1 MKPTA
6 HHRDQYFDYS
16 RAIMMFQ
23 DMDIYGHLNNTA
35 HNQYYD
41 NAINRY
47 LSLEGGLCMRTSPV
61 IGLIVN
67 SSCDYFKEVAW
78 PENEYLDV
86 GVRVNRLG
94 RSSVQYAG
102 ALFIPGEDL
111 ALAQGTMTHVWVDRL
126 SRQSVSI
133 PEEIRQAMKEILYSE
148 Q

>member
-1 MKPTA
+1 MKPTP

-16 RAIMMFQ
+16 RAIMTFQ
-23 DMDIYGHLNNTA
+23 DMDIYGHLNNSL
-35 HNQYYD
+35 HNQYFD

-47 LSLEGGLCMRTSPV
+47 LSHMGGLCMHTSPI

-67 SSCDYFKEVAW
+67 SSCDYFMEVSW

-86 GVRVNRLG
+86 GVRVNKLG

-102 ALFIPGEDL
+102 GLFIPGEDL
-111 ALAQGTMTHVWVDRL
+111 ALAQGTMTHVWVDRV
-126 SRQSVSI
+126 SREAVAI
-133 PEEIRQAMKEILYSE
+133 PDEIREAMEEIFYSE

>member
-1 MKPTA
+1 MKPTP

-16 RAIMMFQ
+16 RAIMTFQ
-23 DMDIYGHLNNTA
+23 DMDIYGHLNNSL
-35 HNQYYD
+35 HNQYFD

-47 LSLEGGLCMRTSPV
+47 LSNMGGLCMHSSPI

-67 SSCDYFKEVAW
+67 SSCDYFMEVSW
-78 PENEYLDV
+78 PKNEYLDV
-86 GVRVNRLG
+86 GVRVNKLG

-111 ALAQGTMTHVWVDRL
+111 ALAQGTMTHVWVDRV
-126 SRQSVSI
+126 SRDAVAI
-133 PEEIRQAMKEILYSE
+133 PDEIREAMEEIFYSE

>member
-23 DMDIYGHLNNTA
+23 DMDIYGHLNNSS
-35 HNQYYD
+35 HGQYFD

-47 LSLEGGLCMRTSPV
+47 LSLEGGLCMHTSPV

-67 SSCDYFKEVAW
+67 SGCDYFKEVGW
-78 PENEYLDV
+78 PGNEYLDV
-86 GVRVNRLG
+86 GIRVNKLG

-102 ALFIPGEDL
+102 ALFVPGEDL
-111 ALAQGTMTHVWVDRL
+111 ALAQGTMTHVWIDRL

-133 PEEIRQAMKEILYSE
+133 PDEIRQAMEDILYSE

>member
-6 HHRDQYFDYS
+6 HHRDQYFEYS
-16 RAIMMFQ
+16 RAIMSFQ
-23 DMDIYGHLNNTA
+23 DMDIYGHLNNSL

-47 LSLEGGLCMRTSPV
+47 LCYQGGLCMRTSPI

-67 SSCDYFKEVAW
+67 STCDYFEEVSW

-86 GVRVNRLG
+86 AVRVNRLG

-102 ALFIPGEDL
+102 ALFVPGEDL
-111 ALAQGTMTHVWVDRL
+111 ALAQGTMTHVWVDRV
-126 SRQSVSI
+126 SRDAVPI
-133 PEEIRQAMKEILYSE
+133 PDEIREAMDDIFYNE

>member
-1 MKPTA
+1 MKPTP

-16 RAIMMFQ
+16 RAIMTFQ
-23 DMDIYGHLNNTA
+23 DMDIYGHLNNSL

-47 LSLEGGLCMRTSPV
+47 LSYEGGLCMRTSPV
-61 IGLIVN
+61 IGLIV
-67 SSCDYFKEVAW
+67 SSGCDYFMEVSW

-86 GVRVNRLG
+86 GVRVNKLG

-111 ALAQGTMTHVWVDRL
+111 ALAQGTMTHVWVDRV
-126 SRQSVSI
+126 SRDAVAI
-133 PEEIRQAMKEILYSE
+133 PDEIREAMEEIFYSE

>member
-1 MKPTA
+1 
-6 HHRDQYFDYS
+6 
-16 RAIMMFQ
+16 MMFQ
-23 DMDIYGHLNNTA
+23 DMDIYGHLNNSL

-47 LSLEGGLCMRTSPV
+47 LSLEGGLCMRSSPI

-67 SSCDYFKEVAW
+67 SGCNYFREVSW

-86 GVRVNRLG
+86 GVRVNKLG
-94 RSSVQYAG
+94 RSSVQYAA

-111 ALAQGTMTHVWVDRL
+111 ALAQGTMTHVWVDRV
-126 SRQSVSI
+126 SRESVAI
-133 PEEIRQAMKEILYSE
+133 PDQIRAAMQKILYSE

>member
-1 MKPTA
+1 MKPTP
-6 HHRDQYFDYS
+6 HHRDQYFDYA
-16 RAIMMFQ
+16 RAIMSFQ
-23 DMDIYGHLNNTA
+23 DMDIYGHLNNSL
-35 HNQYYD
+35 HNQYFD

-47 LSLEGGLCMRTSPV
+47 LSLEGGLCMRSSAV

-67 SSCDYFKEVAW
+67 SGCDYFKEVSW

-86 GVRVNRLG
+86 GVRVNKLG

-111 ALAQGTMTHVWVDRL
+111 ALAQGSMTHVWVDRV
-126 SRQSVSI
+126 SRDAVAI
-133 PEEIRQAMKEILYSE
+133 PDEIREAMVDIFYSE

>member
-1 MKPTA
+1 MKPTP

-16 RAIMMFQ
+16 RAIMNFQ
-23 DMDIYGHLNNTA
+23 DMDIYGHLNNSL
-35 HNQYYD
+35 HNQYFD

-47 LSLEGGLCMRTSPV
+47 LSLEGGLCMRSSAV

-67 SSCDYFKEVAW
+67 SGCNYFKEVSW

-86 GVRVNRLG
+86 GVRVNKLG

-111 ALAQGTMTHVWVDRL
+111 ALAQGSMTHVWVDRV
-126 SRQSVSI
+126 SRDAVAI
-133 PEEIRQAMKEILYSE
+133 PEEIREAMEEIFYSE

>member
-1 MKPTA
+1 MKPTP

-16 RAIMMFQ
+16 RAIMSFQ
-23 DMDIYGHLNNTA
+23 DMDIYGHLNNSL
-35 HNQYYD
+35 HNQYFD

-47 LSLEGGLCMRTSPV
+47 LSLDGGLCMRSSAV

-67 SSCDYFKEVAW
+67 SGCDYFKEVSW

-86 GVRVNRLG
+86 GVRVNKLG

-102 ALFIPGEDL
+102 GLFIPGEDL
-111 ALAQGTMTHVWVDRL
+111 ALAQGSMTHVWVDRV
-126 SRQSVSI
+126 SRDAVAI
-133 PEEIRQAMKEILYSE
+133 PDEIREAMEEIFYSE

>member
-1 MKPTA
+1 MKPTP

-23 DMDIYGHLNNTA
+23 DMDIYGHLNNSL

-47 LSLEGGLCMRTSPV
+47 LSLEGGLSMRSSPV

-67 SSCDYFKEVAW
+67 SSCDYFTEVSW
-78 PENEYLDV
+78 PDNEYLDV
-86 GVRVNRLG
+86 GVRVNKLG

-102 ALFIPGEDL
+102 ALFIPGEEL
-111 ALAQGTMTHVWVDRL
+111 ALAQGTMTHVWVDRV
-126 SRQSVSI
+126 SREAVAI
-133 PEEIRQAMKEILYSE
+133 PTEIREAMEDIFYSE